1 MVVFSLSSIELSLS
15 HQQLVVQEV
24 AMTSPAFTIVGIH
37 RTANDG
43 GRWGQMAD
51 SANVLWQPS
60 GRLTQRYEGHR
71 AER

>member
-1 MVVFSLSSIELSLS
+1 
-15 HQQLVVQEV
+15 
-24 AMTSPAFTIVGIH
+24 MTSPAFTIVGIH

-51 SANVLWQPS
+51 SANVLRQPS